1 MKRTMRAA
9 IGMAIAVGL
18 VGAVA
23 LEALAEDLSIKAF
36 SGTWSGSGLARNDES
51 DYFGLTIR
59 DLDVTIQ
66 PAGEGFV
73 LGWTTVLREGGDPN
87 NPDVKRK
94 SESITFVPSG
104 RPGIYVPEGGAGD
117 PVASGR
123 SMWAFIEGQTLTVNV
138 VSVLEDGEFQLQ
150 RYDRALTDLGM
161 ELEFMRVSGH
171 GVARAVSGR
180 LTKRSN

>member
-1 MKRTMRAA
+1 MMRAWRAA
-9 IGMAIAVGL
+9 IGVALAVGL
-18 VGAVA
+18 FGTVA
-23 LEALAEDLSIKAF
+23 FESAAEDLSIKAF

-51 DYFGLTIR
+51 DFFGLTIR

-66 PAGEGFV
+66 PSGDGFV

-94 SESITFVPSG
+94 SESVTFVPSA
-104 RPGIYVPEGGAGD
+104 RPGIYVPQGGAGD
-117 PVASGR
+117 PVAQGR
-123 SMWAFIEGQTLTVNV
+123 TMWAFIEGQTLTVSV
-138 VSVLEDGEFQLQ
+138 VSVLDSGEFELQ

-161 ELEFMRVSGH
+161 ELEFIRTSGH
-171 GVARAVSGR
+171 GVSRAVSGR